1 MRQEGKQGALRAA
14 VLGKLARDRLTKDV
28 LIQLK
33 KVRELAMDA
42 HGGKQSG
49 GGNSEYNS
57 AKAVVL

>member
-1 MRQEGKQGALRAA
+1 MRAA

-28 LIQLK
+28 IIQLR

-49 GGNSEYNS
+49 RGNSEYRS
-57 AKAVVL
+57 GKAVVL